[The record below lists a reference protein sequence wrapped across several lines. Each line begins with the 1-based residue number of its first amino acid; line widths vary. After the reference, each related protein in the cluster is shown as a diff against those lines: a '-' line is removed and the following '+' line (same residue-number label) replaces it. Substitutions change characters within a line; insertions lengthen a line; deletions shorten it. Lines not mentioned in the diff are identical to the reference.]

1 MIYPEFIILIP
12 VRLSST
18 RLKNKAL
25 RDVAGLPLFVRTA
38 RQASASLAIRT
49 LVVTDNEEIA
59 LVGKKYGVEVLWRQE
74 THDSGTDRLA
84 SAAQALTLPPD
95 TIIVNVQGDEPLIDP
110 MAINALAL
118 RLARGDA
125 LVATLAY
132 PFRKE
137 DDRTNPN
144 AVKVVLNNREEALY
158 FSRAPIPY
166 SRSPIEEI
174 THFHHVGLYA
184 YRAHFLQCY
193 HQLMS
198 APIEREENLE
208 QLRILW
214 HGYSISVLIWD
225 RAPAPGVD
233 TEEDLQYV
241 IDYLKNKEKL

>member
-1 MIYPEFIILIP
+1 MPYPEFIVLIP

-25 RDVAGLPLFVRTA
+25 RDVAGVPLFVRTA
-38 RQASASLAIRT
+38 RQAFASLAVRT
-49 LVVTDNEEIA
+49 LVVTDSEEIA
-59 LVGKKYGVEVLWRQE
+59 LVGKKYGIETLLRKE

-84 SAAQALTLPPD
+84 SAVAALALPPE

-118 RLARGDA
+118 RLSQCDA
-125 LVATLAY
+125 PVATLAY
-132 PFRKE
+132 PFKKDE
-137 DDRTNPN
+137 DTTNPN
-144 AVKVVLNNREEALY
+144 AVKVVLNNKEEALY

-166 SRSPIEEI
+166 SRNTVEEI

-193 HQLMS
+193 HQLAN
-198 APIEREENLE
+198 APIEREESLE

-214 HGYSISVLIWD
+214 HGYTISVLIWD
-225 RAPAPGVD
+225 TVPAPGVD
-233 TEEDLQYV
+233 TEKDLQYV
-241 IDYLKNKEKL
+241 IDYLTNKEKL